1 MNNPF
6 LITGYIDP
14 EHFCDREV
22 ETERI
27 ISSIKNRRNLTLY
40 SLRRM
45 GKTGLIKHVFYQ
57 MKNSR
62 KYSFIYLDIL
72 PTNNLTDFIEVFSK
86 GVFGKL
92 KDKPEKLFSLV
103 AQIFTRVRPRIEF
116 DPLTGNP
123 QITFDIKTESEKHET
138 LENLFQ
144 YLNEQKTN
152 IIIAIDEFQR
162 ILYYPEKNVESLLRK
177 HIQSSVNTNF
187 IFAGSEKRMMLSI
200 FGEHSRP
207 FYQSTEIMSLDSI
220 SKQSYADFIHT
231 KFSES
236 KMKIS
241 EDAAEYIL
249 DQTRRH
255 TFYVQYFCNKIFS
268 EQIKKIDLTIAK
280 ETMIKILE
288 ENKDIYYST
297 RKLISDYQWN
307 LLRSIAK
314 EDEVK
319 MVTSKEFIDK
329 YGLTS
334 PSSVQAG
341 LKALL
346 AKELI
351 FYENN
356 SYKVLDVFMSLW
368 LQRN

>member
-6 LITGYIDP
+6 LITGYLNPDL
-14 EHFCDREV
+14 FCDREE
-22 ETERI
+22 ETGRI
-27 ISSIKNRRNLTLY
+27 FSSVKNRRNLTIY

-45 GKTGLIKHVFYQ
+45 GKTGLIKHVFYK
-57 MKNSR
+57 MKESRKNSL
-62 KYSFIYLDIL
+62 IYLDLL
-72 PTNNLTDFIEVFSK
+72 PTNNLKEFIEVFSK
-86 GVFGKL
+86 GVFREL
-92 KDKPEKLFSLV
+92 KDKPEKLFSILTKV
-103 AQIFTRVRPRIEF
+103 FTRVRPRIEF
-116 DPLTGNP
+116 DHLTGNP
-123 QITFDIKTESEKHET
+123 QISFDIKTESEKHET

-144 YLNEQKTN
+144 YLNEQKKN
-152 IIIAIDEFQR
+152 VIIAIDEFQR

-177 HIQSSVNTNF
+177 HIQNSVNTNF
-187 IFAGSEKRMMLSI
+187 IFSGSEKRMMLSI

-207 FYQSTEIMSLDSI
+207 FYQSTEIMSLGSI
-220 SKQSYADFIHT
+220 SKQSYADFIQA
-231 KFSES
+231 KFSTS

-241 EDAAEYIL
+241 EDAVEYIL

-255 TFYVQYFCNKIFS
+255 TFYVQYLCNKIYS
-268 EQIKKIDLTIAK
+268 EQIKEIDLMFAN
-280 ETMIKILE
+280 EMMIKILE

-334 PSSVQAG
+334 PSSVQGG

-351 FYENN
+351 FYENS

-368 LQRN
+368 LKRN